1 MTQTKA
7 RWQTPTRRRFIAG
20 GLAASTLGFP
30 SVLRAQAKAVKVGLI
45 HPVTGFVAYSGQQ
58 SRIGAAMAIDDV
70 NKAGGIKGMGGA
82 TLEAVLGDS
91 QSKVEVG
98 VSEVEKMNDAGVAA
112 YIGCFQS
119 PVGIA
124 AASQAAAKYNTP
136 FIIDVGA
143 SDLIVNRGLK
153 NVFRLK
159 PGFGKC
165 VDDAI
170 VALGEINKKTGAPA
184 KSALLVHESGEFGT
198 GTAKLLA
205 GKLPSI
211 GIEVK
216 DLIPHDNP
224 TRSMDNIALRIRS
237 AQPDILIMSNYVNEY
252 TLLARTLHQQ
262 KVNLVGMFSVLGGGF
277 NYKLVKDLPD
287 VAENMM
293 DYNHWL
299 NPLQQQGAGPEEARR
314 GRGRAVHL
322 RGVPD
327 LQLGDAAR
335 RCAGARKGPRQGQ
348 ADRGAHDLHVVDR
361 HRALWAH
368 QVRQRPER
376 GRQGRGPAGAEGR
389 YPGRSPG
396 GIRLGLGGVSET
408 EVLVRPSAV
417 GAHERLG
424 VSAPTLARDGFA
436 TAVTRTQA
444 RAKRVAR
451 PGPTMYPVPKNFC
464 PEAPGITSG
473 PPPALASAPRPGKYD
488 MQGDRV

>member
-1 MTQTKA
+1 MTQSKSRRLTS
-7 RWQTPTRRRFIAG
+7 TRRTFIAAG
-20 GLAASTLGFP
+20 TAVTVLGIP
-30 SVLRAQAKAVKVGLI
+30 RVLRAQPKPVKVGFI

-58 SRIGAAMAIDDV
+58 SRIGAAMAIEDV

-98 VSEVEKMNDAGVAA
+98 VSEVEKMNEAGVAA

-119 PVGIA
+119 PVGI

-159 PGFGKC
+159 PGFGRC
-165 VDDAI
+165 ADDAI
-170 VALGEINKKTGAPA
+170 VALGEINKAAGSPA
-184 KSALLVHESGEFGT
+184 KSAVLVHESGEFGT

-211 GIEVK
+211 GIEAK
-216 DLIPHDNP
+216 ELIPHDNP
-224 TRSMDNIALRIRS
+224 TRNMDNIALRIRGL
-237 AQPDILIMSNYVNEY
+237 QPDILIMSNYVNEY

-293 DYNHWL
+293 DYNHWF
-299 NPLQQQGAGPEEARR
+299 NPKSSKAQDLKKRVEAAGGPF
-314 GRGRAVHL
+314 HL
-322 RGVPD
+322 RGLPH

-335 RCAGARKGPRQGQ
+335 RCARAREGCRQRQ
-348 ADRGAHDLHVVDR
+348 ADRGAHDLHLVDR
-361 HRALWAH
+361 HRALWAD
-368 QVRQRPER
+368 QVRQWSER
-376 GRQGRGPAGAEGR
+376 GRKGRGPAGAEGR
-389 YPGRSPG
+389 YPRGAPG
-396 GIRLGLGGVSET
+396 SIRVGLSGVSET
-408 EVLVRPSAV
+408 EVQLSLVGP
-417 GAHERLG
+417 GRLG
-424 VSAPTLARDGFA
+424 RRPFA
-436 TAVTRTQA
+436 C
-444 RAKRVAR
+444 
-451 PGPTMYPVPKNFC
+451 N
-464 PEAPGITSG
+464 
-473 PPPALASAPRPGKYD
+473 ASAPEGTAMRPTIAC
-488 MQGDRV
+488 